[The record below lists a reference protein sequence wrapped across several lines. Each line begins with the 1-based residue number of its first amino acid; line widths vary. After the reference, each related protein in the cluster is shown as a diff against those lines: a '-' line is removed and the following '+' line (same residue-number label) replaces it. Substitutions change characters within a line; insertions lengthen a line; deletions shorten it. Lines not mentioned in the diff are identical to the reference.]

1 MPRNRGSFTPAQGI
15 LFTRKR
21 GLPLFSK
28 KIFFFN
34 FAQHQRGNSHLAH
47 LRGNS
52 QPRTLDLARDVM
64 QLHVYLVP
72 HGRHHPAGIHSLLPD
87 SDYTCSLIGEW

>member
-1 MPRNRGSFTPAQGI
+1 MPQDRGSFTPAQGI

-21 GLPLFSK
+21 GLLVFSK
-28 KIFFFN
+28 IYFFN
-34 FAQHQRGNSHLAH
+34 FAQHLHGNSHLAH

-52 QPRTLDLARDVM
+52 QPRTLDLARDIM

-72 HGRHHPAGIHSLLPD
+72 SWTAPSGRD
-87 SDYTCSLIGEW
+87 